1 MKKMILDNRRIT
13 VREVADDV
21 GISFDSCKAILRDVL
36 AIKCAAAKIVLKLLN
51 FEQKLRRIDIAQE
64 MLMTFND
71 DPDLLKKIITGGELW
86 VYDYDIEPKV
96 QSMEASRRDKAE
108 KNTSSSVK
116 CEGFAKCFLRLQ
128 RSYG

>member
-1 MKKMILDNRRIT
+1 
-13 VREVADDV
+13 
-21 GISFDSCKAILRDVL
+21 
-36 AIKCAAAKIVLKLLN
+36 
-51 FEQKLRRIDIAQE
+51 
-64 MLMTFND
+64 MLTTFND